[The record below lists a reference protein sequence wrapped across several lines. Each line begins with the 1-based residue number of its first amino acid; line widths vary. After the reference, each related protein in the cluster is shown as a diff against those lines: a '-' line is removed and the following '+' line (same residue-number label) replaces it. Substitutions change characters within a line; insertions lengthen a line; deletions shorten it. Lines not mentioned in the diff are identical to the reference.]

1 LTCGAS
7 VAGSPVPSRGSA
19 AAQGSDQA
27 MASVPSHQP
36 TRTPRRAID
45 GVLLLD
51 KGVGLSSNAAL
62 QRARR
67 LYRAEK
73 AGHTGTLDPL
83 ASGLL
88 PICFGEATK
97 FAHMLLEGDK
107 TYAATVRLGVTTTT
121 GDAEGDLVDERPV
134 SVSRGDIE
142 AVLGRFVGS
151 IAQIPPR
158 HAALKYRGRNYYEYA
173 REGIDIP
180 RVARKV
186 IIHELALYRW
196 SPPDVEVGVRC
207 GKGTY
212 VRVLAEDLGA
222 ALGCGGHLGALRRV
236 TSGGFDVGNA
246 ISLDALEAL
255 DDEARDARLL
265 PVDALLANL
274 PRLDLDAGDAW
285 RLECGQPIAGCDLPD
300 GDYRAYAAGRFVGVA
315 RTNTGVLRPR
325 RLLATGNAGAA
336 PLLPVES
343 LES

>member
-1 LTCGAS
+1 
-7 VAGSPVPSRGSA
+7 
-19 AAQGSDQA
+19 
-27 MASVPSHQP
+27 M
-36 TRTPRRAID
+36 PRRAID

-121 GDAEGDLVDERPV
+121 GDAEGDPVDQRPV
-134 SVSRGDIE
+134 SVSRADID
-142 AVLGRFVGS
+142 AALDRFVGS

-180 RVARKV
+180 RVAREV
-186 IIHELALYRW
+186 IIHEIKLHRW
-196 SPPDVEVGVRC
+196 TPPDVELGVRC

-212 VRVLAEDLGA
+212 VRVLAEDLGT
-222 ALGCGGHLGALRRV
+222 ALGCGAHLAALRRLA
-236 TSGGFDVGNA
+236 SGGFDVGDA
-246 ISLDALEAL
+246 MSLEALEAL
-255 DDEARDARLL
+255 DDSARDARLL
-265 PVDALLANL
+265 PVDTLLASL
-274 PRLDLDAGDAW
+274 PRLDLEAGDAW
-285 RLECGQPIAGCDLPD
+285 CLERGQAIAVGDLPD
-300 GDYRAYAAGRFVGVA
+300 ADYRAYAAGRFVGVA
-315 RTNTGVLRPR
+315 RANAGVLRPR
-325 RLLATGNAGAA
+325 RLRATGNAGDS
-336 PLLPVES
+336 PRLPVES

>member
-1 LTCGAS
+1 MARD
-7 VAGSPVPSRGSA
+7 PNRQPSRL
-19 AAQGSDQA
+19 
-27 MASVPSHQP
+27 
-36 TRTPRRAID
+36 PRRAID

-121 GDAEGDLVDERPV
+121 GDAEGDPVDQRPV
-134 SVSRGDIE
+134 SVSRADIE
-142 AVLGRFVGS
+142 AALDRFVGS

-180 RVARKV
+180 RIAREV
-186 IIHELALYRW
+186 IIHELKLHRW
-196 SPPDVEVGVRC
+196 TRPDVELGVRC

-212 VRVLAEDLGA
+212 VRVLAEDLGT
-222 ALGCGGHLGALRRV
+222 ALGCGAHLAALRRLA
-236 TSGGFDVGNA
+236 SGGFDVGEA
-246 ISLDALEAL
+246 MSLEALEAL
-255 DDEARDARLL
+255 DDGARDARLL
-265 PVDALLANL
+265 PVDTLLASL
-274 PRLDLDAGDAW
+274 PRLDLEAGDAW
-285 RLECGQPIAGCDLPD
+285 CLERGQAIAVGDLPD
-300 GDYRAYAAGRFVGVA
+300 ADYRAYAAGRFVGVA
-315 RTNTGVLRPR
+315 RANAGVLRPR
-325 RLLATGNAGAA
+325 RLRATGNAGDS
-336 PLLPVES
+336 PRLPVES

>member
-1 LTCGAS
+1 
-7 VAGSPVPSRGSA
+7 
-19 AAQGSDQA
+19 
-27 MASVPSHQP
+27 M
-36 TRTPRRAID
+36 PRRAID

-121 GDAEGDLVDERPV
+121 GDAEGDPVDQRPV
-134 SVSRGDIE
+134 SVSRADID
-142 AVLGRFVGS
+142 AALDRFVGS

-180 RVARKV
+180 RVAREV
-186 IIHELALYRW
+186 IVHELKLHRW
-196 SPPDVEVGVRC
+196 TPPDVELGVRC

-212 VRVLAEDLGA
+212 VRVLAEDLGTV
-222 ALGCGGHLGALRRV
+222 LGCGAHLAALRRLA
-236 TSGGFDVGNA
+236 SGGFDVGEA
-246 ISLDALEAL
+246 MSLEALEAL
-255 DDEARDARLL
+255 DDGARDARLL
-265 PVDALLANL
+265 PVDTLLASL
-274 PRLDLDAGDAW
+274 PRLDLEAGDAW
-285 RLECGQPIAGCDLPD
+285 CLERGQAIAVGDLPD
-300 GDYRAYAAGRFVGVA
+300 ADYRAYAAGRFVGVA
-315 RTNTGVLRPR
+315 RANAGVLRPR
-325 RLLATGNAGAA
+325 RLRATGNAGDS
-336 PLLPVES
+336 PRLPVES

>member
-1 LTCGAS
+1 
-7 VAGSPVPSRGSA
+7 
-19 AAQGSDQA
+19 
-27 MASVPSHQP
+27 MARDLNPQP

-51 KGVGLSSNAAL
+51 KGLGLSSNAAL

-88 PICFGEATK
+88 PVCFGEATK

-107 TYAATVRLGVTTTT
+107 TYLATVRLGLTTTT
-121 GDAEGDLVDERPV
+121 GDAEGAPVDERPV
-134 SVSRGDIE
+134 RVSRGDIE
-142 AVLGRFVGS
+142 GVLSRFVGS
-151 IAQIPPR
+151 IAQVPPR
-158 HAALKYRGRNYYEYA
+158 HAALKYRGRKYYDYA

-180 RVARKV
+180 RVAREV
-186 IIHELALYRW
+186 TIHELALQRW
-196 SPPDVEVGVRC
+196 NPPDVELKVRC

-222 ALGCGGHLGALRRV
+222 ALGCGGHLGALRRIA
-236 TSGGFDVGNA
+236 SGGFDVGDA

-255 DDEARDARLL
+255 DDAARDARLL
-265 PVDALLANL
+265 PVDALLATL

-285 RLECGQPIAGCDLPD
+285 RLERGQPIVGCDLPD
-300 GDYRAYAAGRFVGVA
+300 GDYRAYAAGRFVGVV
-315 RTNTGVLRPR
+315 RTSTSVMRPR
-325 RLLATGNAGAA
+325 RLLATSDAAGTS
-336 PLLPVES
+336 LLPVES

>member
-1 LTCGAS
+1 MARD
-7 VAGSPVPSRGSA
+7 PNRQPSR
-19 AAQGSDQA
+19 
-27 MASVPSHQP
+27 M
-36 TRTPRRAID
+36 PRRAID

-121 GDAEGDLVDERPV
+121 GDAEGDPVDQRPV
-134 SVSRGDIE
+134 SVSRADID
-142 AVLGRFVGS
+142 AALDRFVGS

-180 RVARKV
+180 RVAREV
-186 IIHELALYRW
+186 IIHELKLHRW
-196 SPPDVEVGVRC
+196 TPPDVELGVRC

-212 VRVLAEDLGA
+212 VRVLAEDLGT
-222 ALGCGGHLGALRRV
+222 ALGCGAHLAALRRLA
-236 TSGGFDVGNA
+236 SGGFDVGEA
-246 ISLDALEAL
+246 MSLEALEAL
-255 DDEARDARLL
+255 DDGARDARLL
-265 PVDALLANL
+265 PVDTLLASL
-274 PRLDLDAGDAW
+274 PRLDLEAGDAW
-285 RLECGQPIAGCDLPD
+285 CLERGQAIAVGDLPD
-300 GDYRAYAAGRFVGVA
+300 ADYRAYAAGRFVGVA
-315 RTNTGVLRPR
+315 RANAGVLRPR
-325 RLLATGNAGAA
+325 RLRATGNAGDS
-336 PLLPVES
+336 PRLPVES

>member
-1 LTCGAS
+1 
-7 VAGSPVPSRGSA
+7 
-19 AAQGSDQA
+19 
-27 MASVPSHQP
+27 M
-36 TRTPRRAID
+36 PRRAID

-121 GDAEGDLVDERPV
+121 GDAEGDPVDQRPV
-134 SVSRGDIE
+134 SVSRADIE
-142 AVLGRFVGS
+142 AALDRFVGS

-180 RVARKV
+180 RVAREV
-186 IIHELALYRW
+186 IIHELKLHRW
-196 SPPDVEVGVRC
+196 TPPDVELGVRC

-212 VRVLAEDLGA
+212 VRVLAEDLGT
-222 ALGCGGHLGALRRV
+222 ALGCGAHLAALRRLA
-236 TSGGFDVGNA
+236 SGGFDVGEA
-246 ISLDALEAL
+246 MSLEALEAL
-255 DDEARDARLL
+255 DDGARDARLL
-265 PVDALLANL
+265 PVDTLLASL
-274 PRLDLDAGDAW
+274 PRLDLEAGDAW
-285 RLECGQPIAGCDLPD
+285 CLERGQAIAVGDLPD
-300 GDYRAYAAGRFVGVA
+300 ADYRAYAAGRFVGVA
-315 RTNTGVLRPR
+315 RANAGVLRPR
-325 RLLATGNAGAA
+325 RLRATGNAGDS
-336 PLLPVES
+336 PRLPVES

>member
-1 LTCGAS
+1 MARD
-7 VAGSPVPSRGSA
+7 PDRQPSRL
-19 AAQGSDQA
+19 
-27 MASVPSHQP
+27 
-36 TRTPRRAID
+36 PRRAID

-121 GDAEGDLVDERPV
+121 GDAEGDPVDQRPV
-134 SVSRGDIE
+134 SVSRADIE
-142 AVLGRFVGS
+142 AALDRFVGS

-180 RVARKV
+180 RVAREV
-186 IIHELALYRW
+186 IIHELKLHRW
-196 SPPDVEVGVRC
+196 TPPDVELGVRC

-212 VRVLAEDLGA
+212 VRVLAEDLGT
-222 ALGCGGHLGALRRV
+222 ALGCGAHLAALRRLA
-236 TSGGFDVGNA
+236 SGGFDVGDA
-246 ISLDALEAL
+246 MSLEALEAL
-255 DDEARDARLL
+255 DDGARDARLL
-265 PVDALLANL
+265 PVDTLLASL
-274 PRLDLDAGDAW
+274 PRLDLEAGDAW
-285 RLECGQPIAGCDLPD
+285 CLERGQAIAVGDLPD
-300 GDYRAYAAGRFVGVA
+300 ADYRAYAAGRFVGVA
-315 RTNTGVLRPR
+315 RANAGVLRPR
-325 RLLATGNAGAA
+325 RLRATGNAGDS
-336 PLLPVES
+336 PRLPVES

>member
-1 LTCGAS
+1 
-7 VAGSPVPSRGSA
+7 
-19 AAQGSDQA
+19 
-27 MASVPSHQP
+27 M
-36 TRTPRRAID
+36 PRRAID

-121 GDAEGDLVDERPV
+121 GDAEGDPVDQRPV
-134 SVSRGDIE
+134 SVSRADID
-142 AVLGRFVGS
+142 AALDRFVGS

-180 RVARKV
+180 RVAREV
-186 IIHELALYRW
+186 IIHEIKLHRW
-196 SPPDVEVGVRC
+196 TPPDVELGVRC

-212 VRVLAEDLGA
+212 VRVLAEDLGTV
-222 ALGCGGHLGALRRV
+222 LGCGAHLAALRRLA
-236 TSGGFDVGNA
+236 SGEFDVGDA
-246 ISLDALEAL
+246 MSLEALEAL
-255 DDEARDARLL
+255 DDGARDARLL
-265 PVDALLANL
+265 PVDTLLASL
-274 PRLDLDAGDAW
+274 PRLDLEAGDAW
-285 RLECGQPIAGCDLPD
+285 CLERGQAIAVGDLPD
-300 GDYRAYAAGRFVGVA
+300 ADYRAYAAGRFVGVA
-315 RTNTGVLRPR
+315 RANAGVLRPR
-325 RLLATGNAGAA
+325 RLRATGNAGDS
-336 PLLPVES
+336 PRLPVES

>member
-1 LTCGAS
+1 
-7 VAGSPVPSRGSA
+7 
-19 AAQGSDQA
+19 
-27 MASVPSHQP
+27 MASDL

-51 KGVGLSSNAAL
+51 KGVGLSSNTAL

-97 FAHMLLEGDK
+97 FAQMLLEGDK
-107 TYAATVRLGVTTTT
+107 TYAATVRLGLTTTT
-121 GDAEGDLVDERPV
+121 GDAEGDPVDERPV
-134 SVSRGDIE
+134 RVSGDDIE
-142 AVLGRFVGS
+142 AALARFVGA

-180 RVARKV
+180 RVAREI
-186 IIHELALYRW
+186 IIHELALDRW
-196 SPPDVEVGVRC
+196 NPPDAELSVRC

-222 ALGCGGHLGALRRV
+222 ALGCGGHLAALRRV
-236 TSGGFDVGNA
+236 ASGGFEVGDA
-246 ISLDALEAL
+246 LSLEGLEAL
-255 DDEARDARLL
+255 DDAGREARLL
-265 PVDALLANL
+265 PVDALLSIL
-274 PRLDLDAGDAW
+274 PRLELDAADAW
-285 RLECGQPIAGCDLPD
+285 RLGRGQAFARSDLPD

-315 RTNTGVLRPR
+315 RANTGVLRAR
-325 RLLATGNAGAA
+325 RLLATGDAGGR
-336 PLLPVES
+336 PLSPVES

>member
-1 LTCGAS
+1 
-7 VAGSPVPSRGSA
+7 
-19 AAQGSDQA
+19 
-27 MASVPSHQP
+27 MASHL
-36 TRTPRRAID
+36 TRTLRRAID

-51 KGVGLSSNAAL
+51 KCVGPSSNTAL

-107 TYAATVRLGVTTTT
+107 TYEATVRLGLTTTT
-121 GDAEGDLVDERPV
+121 GDAEGNPVDERPV
-134 SVSRGDIE
+134 RVSPDDIE
-142 AVLGRFVGS
+142 AALARFVGS
-151 IAQIPPR
+151 IVQIPPR

-180 RVARKV
+180 RVAREI
-186 IIHELALYRW
+186 IIHELALDRW
-196 SPPDVEVGVRC
+196 NPPDAELTVRC

-222 ALGCGGHLGALRRV
+222 ALGCGGHLAALRRV
-236 TSGGFDVGNA
+236 ASGGFDVGNA
-246 ISLDALEAL
+246 LSLEGLEAL
-255 DDEARDARLL
+255 DDAARDARLL
-265 PVDALLANL
+265 PVDALLSTL
-274 PRLDLDAGDAW
+274 PRLELDAADAW
-285 RLECGQPIAGCDLPD
+285 RLGCGQAIAHSDLPD
-300 GDYRAYAAGRFVGVA
+300 GDYRAYAAGRFLGVA
-315 RTNTGVLRPR
+315 RANTGALRAR
-325 RLLATGNAGAA
+325 RLLATGDAGG
-336 PLLPVES
+336 PSLSPVES

>member
-1 LTCGAS
+1 
-7 VAGSPVPSRGSA
+7 
-19 AAQGSDQA
+19 
-27 MASVPSHQP
+27 M
-36 TRTPRRAID
+36 PRRAID

-121 GDAEGDLVDERPV
+121 GDAEGDPVDQRPV
-134 SVSRGDIE
+134 SVSRADID
-142 AVLGRFVGS
+142 AALDRFVGS

-180 RVARKV
+180 RVAREV
-186 IIHELALYRW
+186 IIHEIKLHRW
-196 SPPDVEVGVRC
+196 TPPDVELGVRC

-212 VRVLAEDLGA
+212 VRVLAEDLGT
-222 ALGCGGHLGALRRV
+222 ALGCGAHLAALRRLA
-236 TSGGFDVGNA
+236 SGGFDVGDA
-246 ISLDALEAL
+246 MSLEALEAL
-255 DDEARDARLL
+255 DDGARDARLL
-265 PVDALLANL
+265 PVDTLLASL
-274 PRLDLDAGDAW
+274 PRLDLEAGDAW
-285 RLECGQPIAGCDLPD
+285 CLERGQAIAVGDLPD
-300 GDYRAYAAGRFVGVA
+300 ADYRAYAAGRFVGVA
-315 RTNTGVLRPR
+315 RANAGVLRPR
-325 RLLATGNAGAA
+325 RLRATGNAGDS
-336 PLLPVES
+336 PRLPVES

>member
-7 VAGSPVPSRGSA
+7 AAGSPVPSRGSA

-107 TYAATVRLGVTTTT
+107 TYAATVRLGLTTTT
-121 GDAEGDLVDERPV
+121 GDAEGDPVDERPV
-134 SVSRGDIE
+134 GVSRRDIE
-142 AVLGRFVGS
+142 GALARFVGS

-180 RVARKV
+180 RIAREV
-186 IIHELALYRW
+186 IVHELALDGW
-196 SPPDVEVGVRC
+196 SSPDIELSVRC

-212 VRVLAEDLGA
+212 VRVLADDLGA
-222 ALGCGGHLGALRRV
+222 ALGCGGHLAALRRV
-236 TSGGFDVGNA
+236 ASGGFDIGDA
-246 ISLDALEAL
+246 LSLEALEAL
-255 DDEARDARLL
+255 DEAARDARLL
-265 PVDALLANL
+265 PVNALLSTL
-274 PRLDLDAGDAW
+274 PRLDLDAADAW
-285 RLECGQPIAGCDLPD
+285 RLGRGQAIAGDDLPD
-300 GDYRAYAAGRFVGVA
+300 GDFRAYAAGRFLGVA
-315 RTNTGVLRPR
+315 RASAGVVRPR
-325 RLLATGNAGAA
+325 RLLATGAGSA
-336 PLLPVES
+336 PPLPVES

>member
-1 LTCGAS
+1 
-7 VAGSPVPSRGSA
+7 
-19 AAQGSDQA
+19 
-27 MASVPSHQP
+27 M
-36 TRTPRRAID
+36 PRRAID

-121 GDAEGDLVDERPV
+121 GDAEGDPVDQRPV
-134 SVSRGDIE
+134 SVSRADIE
-142 AVLGRFVGS
+142 AALDRFVGS

-180 RVARKV
+180 RIAREV
-186 IIHELALYRW
+186 IIHELKLHRW
-196 SPPDVEVGVRC
+196 TPPDVELGVRC

-222 ALGCGGHLGALRRV
+222 ALGCGAHLAALRRLA
-236 TSGGFDVGNA
+236 SGEFHVGDA
-246 ISLDALEAL
+246 MSLEALEAL
-255 DDEARDARLL
+255 DDGARDARLL
-265 PVDALLANL
+265 PVDTLLASL
-274 PRLDLDAGDAW
+274 PRLDLEAGDAW
-285 RLECGQPIAGCDLPD
+285 CLERGQAIAVGDLPD
-300 GDYRAYAAGRFVGVA
+300 ADYRAYAAGRFVGVA
-315 RTNTGVLRPR
+315 RANAGVLRPR
-325 RLLATGNAGAA
+325 RLRATGNAGDS
-336 PLLPVES
+336 PRLPVES

>member
-1 LTCGAS
+1 
-7 VAGSPVPSRGSA
+7 
-19 AAQGSDQA
+19 
-27 MASVPSHQP
+27 M
-36 TRTPRRAID
+36 PRRAID

-121 GDAEGDLVDERPV
+121 GDAEGDPVDQRPV
-134 SVSRGDIE
+134 SVSRADID
-142 AVLGRFVGS
+142 AALDRFVGS

-180 RVARKV
+180 RIAREV
-186 IIHELALYRW
+186 IIHELKLHRW
-196 SPPDVEVGVRC
+196 TRPDVELGVRC

-212 VRVLAEDLGA
+212 VRVLAEDLGT
-222 ALGCGGHLGALRRV
+222 ALGCGAHLAALRRLA
-236 TSGGFDVGNA
+236 SGGFDVGEA
-246 ISLDALEAL
+246 MSLEALEAL
-255 DDEARDARLL
+255 DDGARDARLL
-265 PVDALLANL
+265 PVDTLLASL
-274 PRLDLDAGDAW
+274 PRLDLEAGDAW
-285 RLECGQPIAGCDLPD
+285 CLERGQAIAVGDLPD
-300 GDYRAYAAGRFVGVA
+300 ADYRAYAAGRFVGVA
-315 RTNTGVLRPR
+315 RANAGVLRPR
-325 RLLATGNAGAA
+325 RLRATGNAGDS
-336 PLLPVES
+336 PRLPVES

>member
-1 LTCGAS
+1 MARD
-7 VAGSPVPSRGSA
+7 PNRQPSR
-19 AAQGSDQA
+19 
-27 MASVPSHQP
+27 M
-36 TRTPRRAID
+36 PRRAID

-121 GDAEGDLVDERPV
+121 GDAEGDPVDQRPV
-134 SVSRGDIE
+134 SVSRADID
-142 AVLGRFVGS
+142 AALDRFVGS

-180 RVARKV
+180 RVAREV
-186 IIHELALYRW
+186 IIHELKLHRW
-196 SPPDVEVGVRC
+196 TPPDVELGVRC

-212 VRVLAEDLGA
+212 VRVLAEDLGT
-222 ALGCGGHLGALRRV
+222 ALGCGAHLAALRRLA
-236 TSGGFDVGNA
+236 SGGFDVGDA
-246 ISLDALEAL
+246 MSLEALEAL
-255 DDEARDARLL
+255 DDGARDARLL
-265 PVDALLANL
+265 PVDTLLASL
-274 PRLDLDAGDAW
+274 PRLDLEAGDAW
-285 RLECGQPIAGCDLPD
+285 CLERGQAIAVGDLPD
-300 GDYRAYAAGRFVGVA
+300 ADYRAYAAGRFVGVA
-315 RTNTGVLRPR
+315 RANAGVLRPR
-325 RLLATGNAGAA
+325 RLRATGNAGDS
-336 PLLPVES
+336 PRLPVES

>member
-1 LTCGAS
+1 
-7 VAGSPVPSRGSA
+7 VAREKHS
-19 AAQGSDQA
+19 
-27 MASVPSHQP
+27 QP

-97 FAHMLLEGDK
+97 FAHLLLEGDK
-107 TYAATVRLGVTTTT
+107 TYAATVRLGMTTTT
-121 GDAEGDLVDERPV
+121 GDAEGDPVDERPV
-134 SVSRGDIE
+134 RVSRDDVE
-142 AVLGRFVGS
+142 VALGRFVGA

-173 REGIDIP
+173 REGIAIP
-180 RVARKV
+180 RVAREV
-186 IIHELALYRW
+186 IIHELALQRW
-196 SPPDVEVGVRC
+196 SPPDVELRVRC

-212 VRVLAEDLGA
+212 VRVLAEDIGA
-222 ALGCGGHLGALRRV
+222 ALGCGAHLAALRRMA
-236 TSGGFDVGNA
+236 SGGFDVGDA
-246 ISLDALEAL
+246 ISLETLEAL
-255 DDEARDARLL
+255 DEGTRDARLL
-265 PVDALLANL
+265 PADALLASL

-285 RLECGQPIAGCDLPD
+285 RLERGQPITGRELPD
-300 GDYRAYAAGRFVGVA
+300 GDYRVYDAGRFVGVA
-315 RTNTGVLRPR
+315 RTSAGVLRPR
-325 RLLATGNAGAA
+325 RLLATADAGAA

>member
-7 VAGSPVPSRGSA
+7 AAGGQVLSRVSA
-19 AAQGSDQA
+19 AVQGSDQA
-27 MASVPSHQP
+27 MASDP

-88 PICFGEATK
+88 PICLGEATK

-107 TYAATVRLGVTTTT
+107 TYAATVRLGLTTTT
-121 GDAEGDLVDERPV
+121 GDAEGDPVEERPV
-134 SVSRGDIE
+134 RVSRRDIE
-142 AVLGRFVGS
+142 SALARFVGS

-158 HAALKYRGRNYYEYA
+158 HAALKYRGRKYYEYA

-180 RVARKV
+180 RVAREV
-186 IIHELALYRW
+186 IIHELALHRW
-196 SPPDVEVGVRC
+196 NPPDVELSVRC

-222 ALGCGGHLGALRRV
+222 ALGCGGHLAALRRV
-236 TSGGFDVGNA
+236 ASGGFDIGDA
-246 ISLDALEAL
+246 LSLEALEAL
-255 DDEARDARLL
+255 VDAERDARLL
-265 PVDALLANL
+265 PVDALLATL
-274 PRLDLDAGDAW
+274 PRLELDAADAW
-285 RLECGQPIAGCDLPD
+285 RLGRGQAIAGNDLPD
-300 GDYRAYAAGRFVGVA
+300 GDFRAYAGGRFLGVA
-315 RTNTGVLRPR
+315 RAITGVLRPR
-325 RLLATGNAGAA
+325 RLLTTADAGSAQRS
-336 PLLPVES
+336 PVES

>member
-1 LTCGAS
+1 
-7 VAGSPVPSRGSA
+7 
-19 AAQGSDQA
+19 
-27 MASVPSHQP
+27 M
-36 TRTPRRAID
+36 PRRAID

-121 GDAEGDLVDERPV
+121 GDAEGDPVDQRPV
-134 SVSRGDIE
+134 SVSRADID
-142 AVLGRFVGS
+142 AALDRFVGS

-180 RVARKV
+180 RVAREV
-186 IIHELALYRW
+186 IIHELKLHRW
-196 SPPDVEVGVRC
+196 TPPDVELGVRC

-212 VRVLAEDLGA
+212 VRVLAEDLGT
-222 ALGCGGHLGALRRV
+222 ALGCGAHLAALRRLA
-236 TSGGFDVGNA
+236 SGGFDVGEA
-246 ISLDALEAL
+246 MSLEALEAL
-255 DDEARDARLL
+255 DDGARDARLL
-265 PVDALLANL
+265 PVDTLLASL
-274 PRLDLDAGDAW
+274 PRLDLEAGDAW
-285 RLECGQPIAGCDLPD
+285 CLERGQAIAVGDLPD
-300 GDYRAYAAGRFVGVA
+300 ADYRAYAAGRFVGVA
-315 RTNTGVLRPR
+315 RANAGLLRPR
-325 RLLATGNAGAA
+325 RLRATGNAGDS
-336 PLLPVES
+336 PRLPVES

>member
-1 LTCGAS
+1 
-7 VAGSPVPSRGSA
+7 
-19 AAQGSDQA
+19 
-27 MASVPSHQP
+27 M
-36 TRTPRRAID
+36 PRRAID

-121 GDAEGDLVDERPV
+121 GDAEGDPVDQRPV
-134 SVSRGDIE
+134 SVSRADID
-142 AVLGRFVGS
+142 AALDRFVGS

-180 RVARKV
+180 RVAREV
-186 IIHELALYRW
+186 IIHELKLHRW
-196 SPPDVEVGVRC
+196 TPPDVELGVRC

-212 VRVLAEDLGA
+212 VRVLAEDLGTV
-222 ALGCGGHLGALRRV
+222 LGCGAHLAALRRLA
-236 TSGGFDVGNA
+236 SGGFDVGEA
-246 ISLDALEAL
+246 MSLEALEAL
-255 DDEARDARLL
+255 DDGARDARLL
-265 PVDALLANL
+265 PVDTLLASL
-274 PRLDLDAGDAW
+274 PRLDLEAGDAW
-285 RLECGQPIAGCDLPD
+285 CLERGQAIAVGDLPD
-300 GDYRAYAAGRFVGVA
+300 ADYRAYAAGRFVGVA
-315 RTNTGVLRPR
+315 RANAGVLRPR
-325 RLLATGNAGAA
+325 RLRATGNAGDS
-336 PLLPVES
+336 PRLPVES

>member
-1 LTCGAS
+1 
-7 VAGSPVPSRGSA
+7 
-19 AAQGSDQA
+19 
-27 MASVPSHQP
+27 M
-36 TRTPRRAID
+36 PRRAID

-121 GDAEGDLVDERPV
+121 GDAEGDPVDQRPV
-134 SVSRGDIE
+134 SVSRADID
-142 AVLGRFVGS
+142 AALDRFVGS

-180 RVARKV
+180 RVAREV
-186 IIHELALYRW
+186 IIHELKLHRW
-196 SPPDVEVGVRC
+196 TRPDVELGVRC

-212 VRVLAEDLGA
+212 VRVLAEDLGT
-222 ALGCGGHLGALRRV
+222 ALGCGAHLAALRRLA
-236 TSGGFDVGNA
+236 SGGFDVDDA
-246 ISLDALEAL
+246 MSLEALEAL
-255 DDEARDARLL
+255 DDGARDARLL
-265 PVDALLANL
+265 PVDTLLASL
-274 PRLDLDAGDAW
+274 PRLDLEAGDAW
-285 RLECGQPIAGCDLPD
+285 CLERGQAIAVGDLPD
-300 GDYRAYAAGRFVGVA
+300 ADYRAYAAGRFVGVA
-315 RTNTGVLRPR
+315 RANAGVLRPR
-325 RLLATGNAGAA
+325 RLRATGNAGDS
-336 PLLPVES
+336 PRLPVES

>member
-1 LTCGAS
+1 MSRGAPAAGA
-7 VAGSPVPSRGSA
+7 VLAPGHGEAGSDRPMARDPNRQPSRL
-19 AAQGSDQA
+19 
-27 MASVPSHQP
+27 
-36 TRTPRRAID
+36 PRRAID

-62 QRARR
+62 QRVRR

-107 TYAATVRLGVTTTT
+107 TYAATVRLGITMTT
-121 GDAEGDLVDERPV
+121 GDAEGDPVDQRPV
-134 SVSRGDIE
+134 AVSRADIE
-142 AVLGRFVGS
+142 AALDRFVGP

-180 RVARKV
+180 RVAREV
-186 IIHELALYRW
+186 IVHELALQRW
-196 SPPDVEVGVRC
+196 TPPDVELDVRC

-212 VRVLAEDLGA
+212 VRVLAEDLGT
-222 ALGCGGHLGALRRV
+222 ALGCGAHLAALRRV
-236 TSGGFDVGNA
+236 ASGGFDVGDA
-246 ISLDALEAL
+246 MSLEALEAL
-255 DDEARDARLL
+255 DDNARDARLMS
-265 PVDALLANL
+265 VDTLLASL
-274 PRLDLDAGDAW
+274 ARLDLDAGDAW
-285 RLECGQPIAGCDLPD
+285 RLERGQAIAGCDLPD
-300 GDYRAYAAGRFVGVA
+300 GDYRAYADGRFIGVA
-315 RTNTGVLRPR
+315 RANAGVLRPR
-325 RLLATGNAGAA
+325 RLLATADVGGP
-336 PLLPVES
+336 PLVPVES